1 MEVRQTPAFAAWLGR
16 LRDRPARA
24 RIQVRI
30 DRLTLGLAGDV
41 RSVGG
46 GISEMRVDYGPG
58 YRVYFKQQGRHVAI
72 LLIGGDKKTQAR
84 DIKRAQVLARE
95 L

>member
-1 MEVRQTPAFAAWLGR
+1 M
-16 LRDRPARA
+16 
-24 RIQVRI
+24 RI